1 MSHLNE
7 SCYIRMS
14 HLNYDRGGWTLIDC
28 LSIRADS
35 DVSLTFTC
43 AQGLIHVTLMTTQA
57 ADPLTAISAQQ
68 LINTNCFGALH
79 VTRGTHESRYTY
91 EHATSQIW
99 LRTYSW
105 VLSHMWISHAT
116 HMNPNCF
123 GALHVTRGTH
133 VSHHTYEHATSHI
146 WLRTDERDT
155 SHVWTPTVPELY
167 TSHAVHMSHVS
178 HMNAHTYIWI
188 TSHIWTRTHTDGSCH
203 TYEQIASKN
212 MNGPRHTREQVTSHM
227 WILNVLEL
235 YTSHVKDGVES

>member
-14 HLNYDRGGWTLIDC
+14 HLNYDRDGWTLNDC
-28 LSIRADS
+28 LSVRADS

-91 EHATSQIW
+91 EHATSHIW
-99 LRTYSW
+99 LRTY
-105 VLSHMWISHAT
+105 
-116 HMNPNCF
+116 
-123 GALHVTRGTH
+123 
-133 VSHHTYEHATSHI
+133 
-146 WLRTDERDT
+146 ERDT

-188 TSHIWTRTHTDGSCH
+188 TSHIWTRTHTDGSWH
-203 TYEQIASKN
+203 TYEQTASKN

-227 WILNVLEL
+227 
-235 YTSHVKDGVES
+235 